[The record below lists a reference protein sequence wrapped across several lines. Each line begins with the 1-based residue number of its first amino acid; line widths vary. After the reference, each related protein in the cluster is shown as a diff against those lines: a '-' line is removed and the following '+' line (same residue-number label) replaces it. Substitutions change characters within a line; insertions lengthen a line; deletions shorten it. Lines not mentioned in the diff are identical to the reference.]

1 MIKSLRIAA
10 GLTQAELAKK
20 IETTQER
27 ICMWERGK
35 IKPSVDM
42 LKKLSAAFGV
52 KIEYLI

>member
-10 GLTQAELAKK
+10 GLTQDELAKK
-20 IETTQER
+20 IGTTQER

-52 KIEYLI
+52 KIEDLI